1 VSDRAGPAGESSP
14 ARAEDP
20 GQAPS
25 PAAAKAELRE
35 SPPPLEANDQLVAA
49 GGAAGWAIA
58 LIVLLIVRS
67 DIPVADRWW
76 IWTAVAGL
84 GMGVFALGYVPYL
97 KHARARM
104 AQRRVTR
111 RG

>member
-1 VSDRAGPAGESSP
+1 VSDRAGRAGESSP
-14 ARAEDP
+14 ARADDP

-25 PAAAKAELRE
+25 PAAKDALRE

-49 GGAAGWAIA
+49 GGTAGWAIA

-67 DIPVADRWW
+67 DIPVNERWW

-97 KHARARM
+97 KRARART
-104 AQRRVTR
+104 AQRQTSR